1 MKKTILTALL
11 AFGLGLGL
19 TLIASTPSMAVHRG
33 FGALACGGCHTMHN
47 SQGGGA
53 NTLGGNA
60 GGSLVLLRGAVANR
74 GEIQN
79 FCLRCHASNGSQG
92 GVVQDS
98 GVTAPKVYI
107 NAAAGRGNAPAN
119 TDPFEHSLI
128 GAGGDF
134 SAVGTFNGT
143 TFTLASGDGAAN
155 PSLGFG
161 HSIGMDAT
169 PPGGT
174 AAGGNLI
181 TGFTCTSCHDPH
193 GRSGASGSGVNLYR
207 NLKFGT
213 SMNTQGFGMT
223 NAMAGMI
230 SYVGGINGTN
240 FAGDNSGASNH
251 IWPVMKNSGTTQNVY
266 NAGIGA
272 GSNGDQSTGT
282 SFSNWCAQCHSQW
295 HEVIV
300 PANQSAPDWNRHP
313 VSRVTIGSV
322 ATSGS
327 GVTIIDYVWYQA
339 SGDASALTNNS
350 PGGSVATKLPMM
362 NPGLGGPTT
371 YYGSVAGAGRVFC
384 LSCHYAH
391 GGPNFDNLRWQHTST
406 VSAGNQTGN
415 GIASN
420 VGCQQCHN
428 R

>member
-1 MKKTILTALL
+1 MKKIILTALL

-60 GGSLVLLRGAVANR
+60 GGSLVLLRGAVATR

-119 TDPFEHSLI
+119 TDPFEFSLI

-134 SAVGTFNGT
+134 SAVGTFDGT
-143 TFTLASGDGAAN
+143 TFTLASGDGATN
-155 PSLGFG
+155 PSLGYG
-161 HSIGMDAT
+161 HSIGSATAT

-174 AAGGNLI
+174 AAGGLAI
-181 TGFTCTSCHDPH
+181 SGFTCTSCHDPH

-207 NLKFGT
+207 NLKHGT
-213 SMNTQGFGMT
+213 SMDTQGFGMT
-223 NAMAGMI
+223 NAMAGMS
-230 SYVGGINGTN
+230 SYVGGIHGTN

-251 IWPVMKNSGTTQNVY
+251 IWPVMKNAGTSQNVY
-266 NAGIGA
+266 NQGTAA
-272 GSNGDQSTGT
+272 GDQSTGT
-282 SFSNWCAQCHSQW
+282 NFSNWCAQCHSQW

-313 VSRVTIGSV
+313 VDYFVIGNTS
-322 ATSGS
+322 TSGA
-327 GVTIIDYVWYQA
+327 GVTKVDFTWYLN
-339 SGDASALTNNS
+339 GDTNALAPNS
-350 PGGSVATKLPMM
+350 PGGSQATKLPMISF
-362 NPGLGGPTT
+362 GASTK
-371 YYGSVAGAGRVFC
+371 YYGITGIGNGRVFC

-391 GGPNFDNLRWQHTST
+391 GGPNFDALRWQHTST
-406 VSAGNQTGN
+406 VSAGNQTGL
-415 GIASN
+415 GVASN